1 MENYYYSAK
10 NNGFYHSS
18 LKAGYEAS
26 DNGWP
31 EDAVIISDEDYNALF
46 DGQASGKVITAGGKG
61 KPVLVSSVTQTPEQ
75 LLAAAKGRVSLLLA
89 KAAEAITP
97 LQDAVDVADAT
108 DAELASLKAWKQFR
122 VALNRLDLSTAPDIA
137 WPEEPADVA

>member
-18 LKAGYEAS
+18 LKAGYEMS

-31 EDAVIISDEDYNALF
+31 EDAVIISDDDYNALF
-46 DGQASGKVITAGGKG
+46 DGQVSGKVITSDSTG
-61 KPVLVSSVTQTPEQ
+61 KPVLVDSVAQTPEQ
-75 LLAAAKGRVSLLLA
+75 LLATAKGRVSLLLA

-97 LQDAVDVADAT
+97 LQDAVDIEEAT
-108 DAELASLKAWKQFR
+108 GSELASLKAWKQFR
-122 VALNRLDLSTAPDIA
+122 VALNRLDLSTAPDII